1 MATSGSSIFSQ
12 IPPEV
17 RCKPEPGPTPEILYS
32 GPNHQLLAGSFINA
46 SGLRI
51 NARYWEPKC
60 QVKALVGILHGY
72 GAHCMRYDEVATS
85 LAVDGIL
92 TFAHD
97 YQGMGES
104 EGERVPASDFTIYT
118 ADVLQQ
124 VDIIRSQYT
133 SLPIFLL
140 GQSIGCLL
148 ILMCLQARADLCQGV
163 VLLGACIKPSV
174 GWAPRLLLSCANALA
189 PGYCLI
195 NSDSRSLSRDQEAV
209 SQYLDDPLAWKS
221 GFSVG
226 FAYSFFSH
234 LDQVRPR
241 LGEITTPTLLY
252 HGGGDTTVPPENA
265 HIIHQEISS
274 KDKEVRVVPLC
285 LHSLLHELEP
295 ERSDVIRGIRDW
307 VLARVNT

>member
-1 MATSGSSIFSQ
+1 MATSENSISPQ
-12 IPPEV
+12 VQPEA
-17 RCKPEPGPTPEILYS
+17 RCKPELGPISETIYS
-32 GPNHQLLAGSFINA
+32 GPSHDLVSACFINA

-60 QVKALVGILHGY
+60 KIRALVGILHGY

-85 LAVDGIL
+85 FAEHGIL
-92 TFAHD
+92 AFAHD

-104 EGERVPASDFTIYT
+104 EGERVPASDFTVYT
-118 ADVLQQ
+118 ADILQH
-124 VDIIRSQYT
+124 VDVMRSRYS

-148 ILMCLQARADLCQGV
+148 ILMCLQAREDLCQGV

-174 GWAPRLLLSCANALA
+174 GWAARLLLSCANALA
-189 PGYCLI
+189 PGYCLVS
-195 NSDSRSLSRDQEAV
+195 SDSSSLTRDQDAV
-209 SQYLDDPLAWKS
+209 ARYLEDPLAWKS

-234 LDQVRPR
+234 LDLIRPR

-274 KDKEVRVVPLC
+274 RDKEVRVVPLC
-285 LHSLLHELEP
+285 MHSLLHELEP
-295 ERSDVIRGIRDW
+295 EKSAVIHGIRDW
-307 VLARVNT
+307 VLSRVTT

>member
-1 MATSGSSIFSQ
+1 MATSESSNCSQ
-12 IPPEV
+12 IQPEV
-17 RCKPEPGPTPEILYS
+17 RSKPEQGPAPETVSS
-32 GPNHQLLAGSFINA
+32 GALHDLVAGSFINA

-60 QVKALVGILHGY
+60 QIRAMVGILHGY
-72 GAHCMRYDEVATS
+72 GAHCMRYDEVATTF
-85 LAVDGIL
+85 AEEGIL

-97 YQGMGES
+97 YQGMGQS
-104 EGERVPASDFTIYT
+104 EGERVPASDFTVYS
-118 ADVLQQ
+118 ADILQH
-124 VDIIRSQYT
+124 VDIMRSRYP

-148 ILMCLQARADLCQGV
+148 ILMCLQAREDLCQGI

-174 GWAPRLLLSCANALA
+174 GWAPRLLLSCANALV
-189 PGYCLI
+189 PGYCI
-195 NSDSRSLSRDQEAV
+195 VSSDSRSLSRDQEAV
-209 SQYLDDPLAWKS
+209 ARYLEDPLAWKS
-221 GFSVG
+221 GFSIG
-226 FAYSFFSH
+226 FVYSFFSYI
-234 LDQVRPR
+234 DQVRPR

-295 ERSDVIRGIRDW
+295 ERSAVIHGIRTW
-307 VLARVNT
+307 VLSRVTT